1 MGSDALGHAEAADLL
16 RAEDLGHLLV
26 GDEVLLVLGILQ
38 VVLLDVGP
46 EELHE
51 LGAGRLLLADEI
63 GELGAELLGLGESSS
78 SGHDVD
84 LGMGLR
90 AWESSGLTSRAVKM
104 KLRLE
109 RCSQLYQILFRDSR
123 IRFYI
128 F

>member
-1 MGSDALGHAEAADLL
+1 MREMADIKWLCY
-16 RAEDLGHLLV
+16 
-26 GDEVLLVLGILQ
+26 LQ

-90 AWESSGLTSRAVKM
+90 AWERSGLTSRAVKM

-109 RCSQLYQILFRDSR
+109 TSVTRLKPMEFPSKIQKFPLFFPTILTIPNFL
-123 IRFYI
+123 
-128 F
+128 